1 MWPYWL
7 LFGLMAFMAIAMQ
20 QPKPIAYPSYPHSRV
35 GFAWLLCF
43 VTLTM
48 MIGLRYEVGGDWS
61 TYEEH
66 VFNMWRAPIYEIF
79 NYSDIAYGLLNWIG
93 ANIWGEVYFVN
104 MVSAMLFCWGLT
116 VFCRAQPQPWLAM
129 LVAVPYLIVVVA
141 MGYTR
146 QGVAIGLAM
155 LAIVRLTE
163 GRMTA
168 FLAWIAFAA
177 LFHKSAVILIPFAV
191 FANTK
196 NKYFKYISAGTL
208 IFFLFS
214 ILIQDNLSAYMENYI
229 GEGVDSAGA
238 VIRIAMNVVPAALLL
253 FLGRRMGLS
262 AASHGFW
269 FFMALAA
276 ILFIPILILSPSS
289 TVVDR
294 MALYWIPL
302 QLLVLSRIPDSLG
315 APGKANMI
323 WTFLVI
329 LYSGSVMAIWMI
341 FASHSSYWLPY
352 QFYPGIA
359 L

>member
-7 LFGLMAFMAIAMQ
+7 LFCLMAFMAIAAQ
-20 QPKPIAYPSYPHSRV
+20 QPKPIGDGTYPAPHI
-35 GFAWLLCF
+35 GFTWSIYFILL
-43 VTLTM
+43 VL

-66 VFNMWRAPIYEIF
+66 VSNMWRAPMREIF
-79 NYSDIAYGLLNWIG
+79 SYSDIAYGLLNWIG
-93 ANIWGEVYFVN
+93 ANIGGDVYFVN
-104 MVSAMLFCWGLT
+104 TVSAMLFCWGLF

-155 LAIVRLTE
+155 IAIIRLSE

-196 NKYFKYISAGTL
+196 NRYFKYISAAAL
-208 IFFLFS
+208 VFVLFS
-214 ILIQDNLSAYMENYI
+214 ILIQENLSFYLENYI
-229 GEGVDSAGA
+229 GEGLESTGAG
-238 VIRIAMNVVPAALLL
+238 IRIAMNAVPAVLLL
-253 FLGRRMGLS
+253 LLARRMGFS
-262 AASHGFW
+262 SESRGFW
-269 FFMALAA
+269 SFMALGA
-276 ILFIPILILSPSS
+276 IMFVPVLILSPSS
-289 TVVDR
+289 TAVDR
-294 MALYWIPL
+294 LALYWIPL
-302 QLLVLSRIPDSLG
+302 QVLVLSRIPDALG
-315 APGKANMI
+315 APGKVNVF
-323 WTFLVI
+323 WTILVI
-329 LYSGSVMAIWMI
+329 LYSGSVMTIWLL

-352 QFYPGIA
+352 QFYPSVA